1 LSEKITNNDS
11 EIELTVLRHVESG
24 HSQKS
29 LSEKIG
35 VSVGKTNY
43 IIKALAQKGLIKV
56 ENFIANDNKRVYK
69 YLLTKEGIA
78 EKLRL
83 TESFIERKK
92 REYEELQQELM
103 NMKEK

>member
-1 LSEKITNNDS
+1 LSEKTTNNDS
-11 EIELTVLRHVESG
+11 EIELTVLRYVENG

-35 VSVGKTNY
+35 ISVGKTNY
-43 IIKALAQKGLIKV
+43 IIKALAQKGLIKI

-69 YLLTKEGIA
+69 YLLTKDGIA

-83 TESFIERKK
+83 TEAFIERKK
-92 REYEELQQELM
+92 REYEELQQELIEM
-103 NMKEK
+103 RND